1 MNLALHTGWLGALE
15 AGLIAFLVGLVAY
28 LLCHFVARLLR
39 WPAGHAIGWAAF
51 ASVAIG
57 AGIDLWH
64 LLSLFFVNPG
74 SPAYVQLA
82 LAGIHDPDGLGT
94 RAMMEILGALGGVLV
109 AWLAFESRG
118 DGRQAP

>member
-1 MNLALHTGWLGALE
+1 MRRK
-15 AGLIAFLVGLVAY
+15 LVAGNWKM
-28 LLCHFVARLLR
+28 HGRLAANAAL
-39 WPAGHAIGWAAF
+39 AGSIRACSGDY
-51 ASVAIG
+51 